1 MLTLFEEGLSNDGK
15 SSQYTP
21 ETIAKYRDR
30 SNPTYQY
37 LYPNVDWT
45 EELLKDNTGQM
56 QANVNVSGGGSLFR
70 YFVSVGY
77 MNQDGIYKYS
87 DMSEY
92 NIPPKFNINFT
103 SLRISTS
110 ILVRKLY
117 RSIFALVLYS
127 DISEYL

>member
-1 MLTLFEEGLSNDGK
+1 MLYWSLTYSYGVQTPTRLTKYCDSYDVLTLFEEGLSNDGK

-70 YFVSVGY
+70 YFV
-77 MNQDGIYKYS
+77 
-87 DMSEY
+87 
-92 NIPPKFNINFT
+92 
-103 SLRISTS
+103 
-110 ILVRKLY
+110 
-117 RSIFALVLYS
+117 
-127 DISEYL
+127 